1 MHNRLVS
8 VGQKTKGAIT
18 ICCAHE
24 DKVIYPVTELEIT
37 VSSCMFM
44 VEAGVSRTLP
54 ASVLLGTDVSEL
66 MMLLLEI
73 QEETVETGEPKTVF
87 HVHLAIN

>member
-1 MHNRLVS
+1 
-8 VGQKTKGAIT
+8 
-18 ICCAHE
+18 
-24 DKVIYPVTELEIT
+24 
-37 VSSCMFM
+37 MFK

-54 ASVLLGTDVSEL
+54 ASALLGTDVSEL